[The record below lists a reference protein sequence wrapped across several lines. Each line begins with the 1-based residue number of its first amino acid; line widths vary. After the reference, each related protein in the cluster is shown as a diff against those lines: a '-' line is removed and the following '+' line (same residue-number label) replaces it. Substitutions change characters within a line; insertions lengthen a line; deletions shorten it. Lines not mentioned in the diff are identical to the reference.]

1 MKYETQKSCTWTKE
15 KIVQLIEMYKKRE
28 CLWNHNLESY
38 KIKEV
43 RNRAI
48 EEICT
53 KLRITKYDF
62 GKKIHNL
69 RNQFNSEM
77 KKLGLRMEEA
87 GSTNTD
93 MNNPSMRCKWN
104 HFESLMFL
112 KDVIEPRPGGF
123 QTTLLL
129 PKVKRET
136 MRLRQTY
143 NRTPQEE
150 FVTGND
156 NDGDSNQST
165 IPDELNQFFCDD
177 AKIDEEEHTLVETDE
192 NFQRLDDDINKLE
205 NSDKNENHNQKCQET
220 ATAQNSSKMKKP
232 SITNTVIEIVNGN
245 CKTISAPNKQQ
256 LSSSV
261 NNSYPATGSF
271 VTLSSQQSAAILENR
286 PNNATAHDEWDA
298 FGNVIATELRNLYS
312 DTSRKK
318 LKRKIM
324 QAILDVGEE
333 DDELALKM
341 KNS

>member
-1 MKYETQKSCTWTKE
+1 MKYETLKSCTWTKE
-15 KIVQLIEMYKKRE
+15 KIAQLIEMYKKRE
-28 CLWNHNLESY
+28 CLWNHNLETY
-38 KIKEV
+38 KVKEV

-77 KKLGLRMEEA
+77 KKLSLRMEEA
-87 GSTNTD
+87 GTNTD
-93 MNNPSMRCKWN
+93 VNNSSMRCKWN

-112 KDVIEPRPGGF
+112 KDVIEPRPGSL
-123 QTTLLL
+123 QTSLLL

-143 NRTPQEE
+143 NRSPQEE
-150 FVTGND
+150 FVTGNND
-156 NDGDSNQST
+156 NDDSNPST
-165 IPDELNQFFCDD
+165 IPEELNQFFSDD
-177 AKIDEEEHTLVETDE
+177 AKVDEEENPLVEADE
-192 NFQRLDDDINKLE
+192 NFQRPDDDINKLE
-205 NSDKNENHNQKCQET
+205 NSDRIENHDQKYQT
-220 ATAQNSSKMKKP
+220 PTTTTNSSKMKKP
-232 SITNTVIEIVNGN
+232 VITNTVIEIVNGN
-245 CKTISAPNKQQ
+245 CKTIAAPHKQ
-256 LSSSV
+256 LSPSV
-261 NNSYPATGSF
+261 SDSYPTAGSF
-271 VTLSSQQSAAILENR
+271 VTLSSQQSAAILDR
-286 PNNATAHDEWDA
+286 PNTTQAHDQWDA

-324 QAILDVGEE
+324 QAMLDVGEE